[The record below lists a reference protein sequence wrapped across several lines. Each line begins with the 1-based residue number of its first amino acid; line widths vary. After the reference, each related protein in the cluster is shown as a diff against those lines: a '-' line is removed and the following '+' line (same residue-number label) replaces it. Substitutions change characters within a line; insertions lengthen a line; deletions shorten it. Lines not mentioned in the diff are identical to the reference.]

1 MQVAERAI
9 FQYTIV
15 TRAIFQFHVPCTR
28 DFPVLRRLPRDFPV
42 SASPAISSPIV
53 KAGYAALA
61 ERYRLH
67 APRLPREARFAGVAY
82 RQERETPRGVLEL
95 FPHRYA
101 SGKAS
106 MAQVEFALKYESLN
120 LALLYQIFQRLP
132 PAEIAS
138 YIAQRPNS
146 PVLRRIWFWYEWLL
160 DARLSLPDLARRQ
173 YVDLLS
179 PTQYYAVPGVNEP
192 RYKIRNN
199 TLGSRSFCPIV
210 RRTQVL
216 QQYERADF
224 PERCAVALKDC
235 PPLLYNRVLSHL
247 YLAETRSSFLIE
259 QEEPSPNRTQRFIR
273 LLQQAE
279 REDYVS
285 REGFRAVLRAILPDS
300 VSDRALS
307 VRTHQNFVGHST
319 LAGEIVDLAP
329 ARPQDLPTLMAG
341 LIASHRQ
348 LEAERIAPVV
358 HAAVVSF
365 SLVFIHPF
373 ADGNGRLHRFLL
385 HNILAR
391 RGYTPP
397 GAIFPVSAS
406 IVNDPTS
413 YEEAL
418 LDFSRGATEAADFA
432 FDAGFMTIRNDTA
445 PYFRYPDMTR
455 QAEFLYRCLED
466 ALATQVQGGRDFLE
480 RYDRAKKG
488 MAQQADMPDRQVNLF
503 ITLCRNNG
511 GYLAKGKR
519 KRLFRELSDDE
530 VRRLEQEVRSAFGL
544 SARARPAQDG

>member
-1 MQVAERAI
+1 M
-9 FQYTIV
+9 
-15 TRAIFQFHVPCTR
+15 
-28 DFPVLRRLPRDFPV
+28 
-42 SASPAISSPIV
+42 SAPTA

-61 ERYRLH
+61 ERHCLRM
-67 APRLPREARFAGVAY
+67 PRCQRAARFADVPY

-101 SGKAS
+101 PGPAS
-106 MAQVEFALKYESLN
+106 MAQVEFALQYEGLN
-120 LALLYQIFQRLP
+120 LALLYQILQRLP
-132 PAEIAS
+132 PAEIAA
-138 YIAQRPNS
+138 YIAQRPHS

-160 DARLSLPDLARRQ
+160 DARLPLPDLACCQ
-173 YVDLLS
+173 YVDLLP
-179 PTQYYAVPGVNEP
+179 PTQYYALPGSHAT
-192 RYKIRNN
+192 RCKIRNN
-199 TLGSRSFCPIV
+199 ALGTRDFCPIV
-210 RRTQVL
+210 RRTPAL

-224 PERCAVALKDC
+224 SERCAMTLRDC
-235 PPLLYNRVLSHL
+235 PPWLYPRVRSHL
-247 YLAETRSSFLIE
+247 YLAEARSSFLIE
-259 QEEPSPNRTQRFIR
+259 QEELAPNRARQFIR
-273 LLQQAE
+273 LLRRAE

-285 REGFRAVLRAILPDS
+285 REGFRAVLRAILPDG

-307 VRTHQNFVGHST
+307 VRTHQNFVGQST
-319 LAGEIVDLAP
+319 FAGEIVDLVS
-329 ARPQDLPTLMAG
+329 ARPQDLPTLMEG

-365 SLVFIHPF
+365 GLVFIHPF

-397 GAIFPVSAS
+397 GTIFPVSAS
-406 IVNDPTS
+406 IVNDPTL

-432 FDAGFMTIRNDTA
+432 FDADMFMTVRNDTA

-455 QAEFLYRCLED
+455 QADFLYRCLED
-466 ALATQVQGGRDFLE
+466 ALETQVQGGRDFLE
-480 RYDRAKKG
+480 RYDRAQKG
-488 MAQQADMPDRQVNLF
+488 MSQQADMPDRQVNLF

-530 VRRLEQEVRSAFGL
+530 VLRLEREVRSAFGL
-544 SARARPAQDG
+544 PARARPAQDDGSGRQDAAET